1 MPGAGGLERRTSPE
15 RRYAAARAPGEPR
28 TRRGRPARARP
39 RRRGSP
45 DPIPNSA
52 AKPAIAQSTADPVRG
67 RTGRRARAGRVRP
80 HRGQG
85 AQGRGRRAPSALPGG
100 LAAPFPFYA
109 GPQGAAPERVLQH
122 AAPCEMSIPEETIK
136 PRSTHDSLARVNLG
150 FCMCGDKRMW
160 CALARSRPNLYVR
173 LGGL

>member
-1 MPGAGGLERRTSPE
+1 MLPDPGCPGRAVSRGGTSPE
-15 RRYAAARAPGEPR
+15 RRYAAARAPGESR

-52 AKPAIAQSTADPVRG
+52 AKPAIAQSTAEPVRG

-85 AQGRGRRAPSALPGG
+85 ARRGGAGRPLP
-100 LAAPFPFYA
+100 PF
-109 GPQGAAPERVLQH
+109 QGASRPPFLFYVESQPAQ
-122 AAPCEMSIPEETIK
+122 A
-136 PRSTHDSLARVNLG
+136 
-150 FCMCGDKRMW
+150 FCMLEDWISRLLTLLVPGHHFLFTDCLTIYSRRL
-160 CALARSRPNLYVR
+160 ALCRDVFLYRAVLVCKFAR
-173 LGGL
+173 